1 MRMCKFLGA
10 KTTIG
15 YWLCSEMRTV
25 FVFQLSLLC
34 EFRTVGCGSDV
45 FYIQTTLVWLH
56 IFCGF
61 RSGYHVKAIV
71 AHCQRL
77 LLRSF

>member
-1 MRMCKFLGA
+1 MRMCKFWA
-10 KTTIG
+10 PKQQIG
-15 YWLCSEMRTV
+15 YWLFSEMRTV
-25 FVFQLSLLC
+25 FVFQLSPLC

-45 FYIQTTLVWLH
+45 FYMKTTLVWLH

-71 AHCQRL
+71 THYQIL